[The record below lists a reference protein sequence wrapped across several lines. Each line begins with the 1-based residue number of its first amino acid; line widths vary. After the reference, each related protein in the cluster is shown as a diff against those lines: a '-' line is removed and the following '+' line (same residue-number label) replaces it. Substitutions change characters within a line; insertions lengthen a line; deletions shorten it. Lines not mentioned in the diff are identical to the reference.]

1 MNNTD
6 KNYRIERDGIGEYR
20 VDSNSYYGI
29 HTARALDNFFLNNCK
44 VVNPEI
50 IKGIAIVKLAAA
62 RANSMDKKLDSV
74 KGAEIKKAC
83 ERIFNG
89 EFMDE
94 FPLPAIQGGAGTSTN
109 MNLNEVIANIAIEAM
124 GGEKGDYSI
133 IHPIEDVNMSQS
145 TNDVY
150 PTGVKIA
157 AIKVLREL
165 VEEAMK
171 LQEVLQEKE
180 HEFAHIY
187 KLGRTQLQDAV
198 PLTLGQSFGAFG
210 EAISRDRWRLYKI
223 EERLRR
229 INIGGTAVG
238 TGVGASLKYRYYV
251 SEELKR
257 ITGYGLARAEN
268 LIDAT
273 QNLDVFVEVSGLLKT
288 MASSLN
294 KIANDLRFMSCGP
307 LGGIGEIS
315 LPAIQMGSSIMP
327 GKINPVGPEFI
338 KQIFHKVQGNDLIIS
353 AAVADGELELNA
365 LTPLIAES
373 LLESLELLRDGVRMF
388 SSRVISGITA
398 NDEVCERILRSS
410 LSTITRHIDTL
421 GYDELS
427 KILKECEK
435 TGKTYEVILKE
446 KGLLEV

>member
-1 MNNTD
+1 MENF
-6 KNYRIERDGIGEYR
+6 RIEKDSLGEFQ
-20 VDSNSYYGI
+20 VDSSKYYGI
-29 HTARALDNFFLNNCK
+29 HTARALDNFYLNNSK
-44 VVNPEI
+44 RVNPEI
-50 IKGIAIVKLAAA
+50 IKGIAIVKLASA
-62 RANSMDKKLDSV
+62 RANSMEKRLDLAKATS
-74 KGAEIKKAC
+74 IKAAC
-83 ERIFNG
+83 EKVYKGMFQ
-89 EFMDE
+89 DE

-109 MNLNEVIANIAIEAM
+109 MNLNEVIANIAIEDL
-124 GGEKGDYSI
+124 GGERGDYSI
-133 IHPIEDVNMSQS
+133 VHPIEDVNMSQS

-165 VEEAMK
+165 VDETIK
-171 LQEVLQEKE
+171 LQETLQNKEK
-180 HEFAHIY
+180 EFAHIY

-223 EERLRR
+223 EERIRR
-229 INIGGTAVG
+229 INIGGTAIG

-288 MASSLN
+288 MATSLN
-294 KIANDLRFMSCGP
+294 KIANDLRLMSFGP
-307 LGGIGEIS
+307 MGGISEIT

-327 GKINPVGPEFI
+327 GKVNPVGAEFI

-353 AAVADGELELNA
+353 SAVADGELELNC
-365 LTPLIAES
+365 LTPLIAEA
-373 LLESLELLRDGVRMF
+373 LLENLELLRDGVKMF
-388 SSRVISGITA
+388 SKKVISGITA
-398 NDEVCERILRSS
+398 NEENCERILRSS
-410 LSTITRHIDTL
+410 LSTITEHINEL
-421 GYDELS
+421 GYEELT

-435 TGKTYEVILKE
+435 TGKTYETILKQRGI
-446 KGLLEV
+446 KIK